1 MDIGRFKIRDAPRW
15 KAIMARLLDHSFPD
29 APIEYNVE
37 ATQRVYRDIEMAL
50 TKIEFPTRV
59 EGIDENQAITWFFG

>member
-1 MDIGRFKIRDAPRW
+1 
-15 KAIMARLLDHSFPD
+15 MAKLLDHSFPD
-29 APIEYNVE
+29 ATVEYNTE
-37 ATQRVYRDIEMAL
+37 AMQRFFRDIEIAL

>member
-1 MDIGRFKIRDAPRW
+1 
-15 KAIMARLLDHSFPD
+15 MARLLDHSFPD